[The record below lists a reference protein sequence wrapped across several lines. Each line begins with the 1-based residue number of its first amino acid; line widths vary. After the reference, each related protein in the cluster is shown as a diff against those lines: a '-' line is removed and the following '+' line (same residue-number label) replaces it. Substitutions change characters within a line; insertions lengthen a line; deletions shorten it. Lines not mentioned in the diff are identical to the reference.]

1 MEIGQQIIRY
11 RKQQALSQEELA
23 EKVYV
28 SRQSISNWENDK
40 TYPDIHSLLL
50 LSQIFQVS
58 LDQLIKGDIEKMK
71 YTITQVDKKNF
82 ERDTKVMVTLMILLM
97 ISSYPLVYFL
107 EWLGL
112 GIFVLLSIITMTYAN
127 RVERF
132 KKKYDVQT
140 YKEILAVSNGKLLD
154 EIEKREE
161 RAKLPYQKPLIVT
174 VFFLITIATFFA
186 SRFIFTWLFHL
197 TQFSNNS
204 FQLVFS
210 MNTCNLFNHFSVF
223 FKHQCWN

>member
-140 YKEILAVSNGKLLD
+140 YKEILAISNGKLLD

-197 TQFSNNS
+197 S
-204 FQLVFS
+204 
-210 MNTCNLFNHFSVF
+210 
-223 FKHQCWN
+223 

>member
-140 YKEILAVSNGKLLD
+140 YKEILAVSSGKLLD

-161 RAKLPYQKPLIVT
+161 RANLPYQKPLIVT
-174 VFFLITIATFFA
+174 VFFLITVATFFA

-197 TQFSNNS
+197 S
-204 FQLVFS
+204 
-210 MNTCNLFNHFSVF
+210 
-223 FKHQCWN
+223 

>member
-1 MEIGQQIIRY
+1 MEIGQQMIRY
-11 RKQQALSQEELA
+11 RKQQALSQEELV

-132 KKKYDVQT
+132 KKKYDVQP

-174 VFFLITIATFFA
+174 VFFLITVAFAFA
-186 SRFIFTWLFHL
+186 SRFMFTWLFH
-197 TQFSNNS
+197 
-204 FQLVFS
+204 
-210 MNTCNLFNHFSVF
+210 
-223 FKHQCWN
+223 

>member
-58 LDQLIKGDIEKMK
+58 LNQLIKGDIEKMK

-97 ISSYPLVYFL
+97 ILSYPLVYFL

-140 YKEILAVSNGKLLD
+140 YKEILAVSSGKLLD

-174 VFFLITIATFFA
+174 VFFLITVAFAFA
-186 SRFIFTWLFHL
+186 SRFMFTWLFH
-197 TQFSNNS
+197 
-204 FQLVFS
+204 
-210 MNTCNLFNHFSVF
+210 
-223 FKHQCWN
+223 

>member
-40 TYPDIHSLLL
+40 TYPDIYSLLL

-58 LDQLIKGDIEKMK
+58 LDQLIKRDIEKMK

-140 YKEILAVSNGKLLD
+140 YKEILAVSSGKLLD

-174 VFFLITIATFFA
+174 VFFLITVATFFA

-197 TQFSNNS
+197 S
-204 FQLVFS
+204 
-210 MNTCNLFNHFSVF
+210 
-223 FKHQCWN
+223 

>member
-28 SRQSISNWENDK
+28 NRQSISNWENDK

-197 TQFSNNS
+197 S
-204 FQLVFS
+204 
-210 MNTCNLFNHFSVF
+210 
-223 FKHQCWN
+223 

>member
-11 RKQQALSQEELA
+11 RKQQALSQEKLA

-82 ERDTKVMVTLMILLM
+82 KRDTKVMVTLMILLM

-132 KKKYDVQT
+132 KKKYDVQP

-174 VFFLITIATFFA
+174 VFFLITVVFAFA
-186 SRFIFTWLFHL
+186 SRFMFTWLFH
-197 TQFSNNS
+197 
-204 FQLVFS
+204 
-210 MNTCNLFNHFSVF
+210 
-223 FKHQCWN
+223 

>member
-1 MEIGQQIIRY
+1 MIFMEIGQQIIRY
-11 RKQQALSQEELA
+11 RKQQALSQEKLA

-82 ERDTKVMVTLMILLM
+82 KRDTKVMVTLMILLM

-132 KKKYDVQT
+132 KKKYDVQP

-161 RAKLPYQKPLIVT
+161 RATLPYQKPLIVT
-174 VFFLITIATFFA
+174 VFFLITVAFAFA
-186 SRFIFTWLFHL
+186 SRFMFTWLFH
-197 TQFSNNS
+197 
-204 FQLVFS
+204 
-210 MNTCNLFNHFSVF
+210 
-223 FKHQCWN
+223 

>member
-50 LSQIFQVS
+50 LFQVS

-197 TQFSNNS
+197 S
-204 FQLVFS
+204 
-210 MNTCNLFNHFSVF
+210 
-223 FKHQCWN
+223 